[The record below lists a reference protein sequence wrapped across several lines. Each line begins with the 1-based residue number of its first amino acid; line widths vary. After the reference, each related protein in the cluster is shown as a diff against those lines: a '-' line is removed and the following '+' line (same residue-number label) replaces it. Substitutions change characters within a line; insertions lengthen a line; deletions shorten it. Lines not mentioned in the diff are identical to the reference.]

1 MKIENCWKLLTRT
14 KVCHLDS
21 LGRKLCIWSFIF
33 VPYLCHHG
41 KKSTVTAPLGCLC
54 RTAPTHGTARKCNG
68 LCENFCEK
76 KNIWLHFNMPLH
88 LSTNCTFF
96 SLGTSFS
103 SSCNSHLDNSSSQC
117 SRINDVTFGFN
128 TVFDG
133 SWSQTSN
140 EATECRVATCRNTA
154 PKSSE
159 KSSWRNLKL
168 QKLGKVM
175 VNEHGQSWMTD
186 FFALFFLTLSF
197 STRCQELTILEM
209 CKILQDDARFK
220 SMTYILVK
228 LQNISISYV

>member
-1 MKIENCWKLLTRT
+1 MKIENCWKFLTRT

-68 LCENFCEK
+68 LCEKFCEK
-76 KNIWLHFNMPLH
+76 KYIWLHFNLPLH
-88 LSTNCTFF
+88 LSTNCTCF

-103 SSCNSHLDNSSSQC
+103 SSCNSHLENSSSEC
-117 SRINDVTFGFN
+117 SLRSDVTFGFN

-168 QKLGKVM
+168 QKLCQSNSKWTWSM
-175 VNEHGQSWMTD
+175 VNDWLLC
-186 FFALFFLTLSF
+186 FVFLDTVIF
-197 STRCQELTILEM
+197 HQVPRADHFGDVQDIARWCQIQIYDIHTI
-209 CKILQDDARFK
+209 
-220 SMTYILVK
+220 
-228 LQNISISYV
+228 